1 MSPARTRLAA
11 RAAALGAATL
21 CGALYAQSVN
31 LKPGLYEVVSSSQ
44 VQVSPELQAR
54 LPPGYLE
61 RLQQP
66 HTQQLCLSDADLDK
80 VSRKLAEERANA
92 DPSCKLGEHS
102 VSGDKVKFILQCQR
116 STTRFEG
123 SFSGKAFKAV
133 INAQTDRGP
142 MLINMSGRR
151 TGDCAK

>member
-1 MSPARTRLAA
+1 MSESSASARYNGRTAPLSAPPARNNAMSPARTRLAA

-102 VSGDKVKFILQCQR
+102 
-116 STTRFEG
+116 
-123 SFSGKAFKAV
+123 
-133 INAQTDRGP
+133 
-142 MLINMSGRR
+142 
-151 TGDCAK
+151 